1 MTTTNRR
8 GGIFG
13 LNPFYNSLAAD
24 SFEANGLQVNGNGHI
39 TGVLTVDGS
48 VIVNGMSLGGL
59 MLQGTWDANTN
70 TPDLPAMT
78 PTNNHFWI
86 VSVSGTTTLG
96 SISDWSV
103 NDWALYINDGWT
115 KISAGDRSV
124 YSTLDIGDMTLT
136 GSTITTNSPATS
148 VTITPGTDGLIVPS
162 GISADAITGT
172 SGTGTG
178 SFHILT
184 GGSETMTLDENNR
197 VGINVTTPLSALHIK
212 GPVDDT
218 PNETGFHFGM
228 SSDNTSWA
236 AQKIS
241 STTGGVIDF
250 QNGTDASQHS
260 GRIQYTHNNNKMT
273 FRTNATARMT
283 LDGNGHIGINTENPL
298 SPLHVR
304 GDIDGSPSVSGV
316 HLGTSSSGTYAA
328 IELSATAGGY
338 IDFQNTAEG
347 NDYQGRIRYDQSN
360 NSMIFYTA
368 AASRM
373 TLASDGKL
381 GLGVS
386 SPLSGLQVTG
396 DIDTS
401 PATSGVHLG
410 QTGTLTGALLSG
422 TGGGFLSFHDGD
434 GTHTYSG
441 RINYVHSTNTMTFD
455 TNGTTRLTLDGSGN
469 VTVSGNLLTTGTFS
483 PNGNVTVT
491 GSLTASGSITSTGG
505 SITANNFFFGEGDSV
520 GYIANAESGNGQLD
534 LIGGTTAQQGARIE
548 LFGPTKPGGLGGIMN
563 FKTGASGSSNNRMS
577 IKANGTII
585 VGNTTADPNGLFD
598 VAGTLTLTNTSDATK
613 FWSLHTETTNSD
625 LMFMQGTDERVH
637 ISSLGQVTCMGSAF
651 GFLPQGEDGLQLY
664 HQTITGTGADIST
677 IGSYKSTG
685 DSDIAFYTNS
695 DSAAATEKMRIKD
708 TGAVGIRVTNPAYTL
723 DLGSAEETNGYS
735 LRVRSNATAT
745 TARVQFT
752 TANGATQNGFINVSD
767 DQHLS
772 FGTVSEVCRALND
785 KTFCI
790 GAQSNPTAAKLFVR
804 NDDSSNA
811 DIVTRIEAGS
821 PSSPNTSNNAR
832 LALVSKGTGTFP
844 FPAFANVC
852 EIRSLGQGNAGSV
865 LSFFTTV
872 SGALAERMRV
882 NENGRAC
889 INTTAEFNN
898 APLSV
903 AAAGVAVGNANVAG
917 QFRRMHMDASHN
929 LVFTNTTNTPAL
941 SAAGVWTDASD
952 RNFKRDIEDL
962 KYGMDEVKK
971 LTPRSYHMKNCKTDD
986 APHIGLIAQEL
997 KEIIPECVFG
1007 EEGAMSI
1014 GYGGLTAVLVNAV
1027 KELSQRIESLENSI
1041 SNNVT

>member
-24 SFEANGLQVNGNGHI
+24 SFEANGLQVNGDGHI

-148 VTITPGTDGLIVPS
+148 VTITPGTGGLIVPS

-401 PATSGVHLG
+401 PATPGVHLG

-483 PNGNVTVT
+483 PNGNVTIT
-491 GSLTASGSITSTGG
+491 GSLTATQSITTNTDF
-505 SITANNFFFGEGDSV
+505 IGDDIQLGRGNSGQGDVQINSV
-520 GYIANAESGNGQLD
+520 SNGRLR
-534 LIGGTTAQQGARIE
+534 LFGGTGESNSGGRIE
-548 LFGPTKPGGLGGIMN
+548 LFGPTHSSQAGKVRFRTGTSGGGDL
-563 FKTGASGSSNNRMS
+563 RMV
-577 IKANGTII
+577 IHTDGDIG
-585 VGNTTADPNGLFD
+585 VGRGDNAPNGKFD
-598 VAGTLTLTNTSDATK
+598 VAGTFAFTNPNSQSFYWLMQRD
-613 FWSLHTETTNSD
+613 TTNGAWA
-625 LMFMQGTDERVH
+625 LNERTTPRFR
-637 ISSLGQVTCMGSAF
+637 IESTGQVAILGDE
-651 GFLPQGEDGLQLY
+651 LPFDTTGNANGLQLY
-664 HQTITGTGADIST
+664 YENDDGLAT
-677 IGSYKSTG
+677 IGTYNSSGASNLVFHTNTG
-685 DSDIAFYTNS
+685 
-695 DSAAATEKMRIKD
+695 SAASTEKMRIKD
-708 TGAVGIRVTNPAYTL
+708 TGAVGIRVTNPAHTL

-745 TARVQFT
+745 TARIQFT
-752 TANGATQNGFINVSD
+752 TANGVTQNGFINVSD

-785 KTFCI
+785 KTFCV

-832 LALVSKGTGTFP
+832 LALVSKGTGIFP